1 MGEFLGLGSLTCSC
15 AHAHVCASVRGR
27 TCGPRWRPG
36 CCSSWLTPAP
46 SPDTHPWPTGV
57 APHPAP
63 PPPQAQEVISRW
75 RPSAIVSRWPSD
87 VPDGGEPWA
96 LPVGSGRCQT
106 SAETAPL
113 PSCPLFSSPKG
124 SSREN
129 HPSSR
134 AQNPSQALLLGGT
147 SVSLPLSLPCLCVSC
162 GCADDVGFSHR

>member
-1 MGEFLGLGSLTCSC
+1 MHTHTCVRLCVAEPVVPAGAQAAAPGSRRHPLQTLTLGQPVLL
-15 AHAHVCASVRGR
+15 
-27 TCGPRWRPG
+27 
-36 CCSSWLTPAP
+36 
-46 SPDTHPWPTGV
+46 PT
-57 APHPAP
+57 P

-162 GCADDVGFSHR
+162 GCADVGFSHR